1 MEIIKRIFSKG
12 SDVNMK
18 KIINENNNLYY
29 DINSLIS
36 NNRGII
42 QENKV
47 VEFKKRLHQISKTGE
62 PQEQNFKYKML
73 LELINNEIKRN
84 TDPEKIKM
92 LKSEIKELEEFYN
105 KQDKSIFFKYN
116 TAPFNIN
123 SKIIMLDNKF
133 DVSGINNVLLLK
145 EVLKELKEEVL
156 IYLKDMEKNK
166 DKRKSAERI
175 LENYYTKLSP
185 YIDSYEL
192 RNIMRK
198 YYSLNLNNDKELLL
212 FEAYLNNLYIS
223 KKESINNCNFKQKI
237 DKLHYELNEMFDE
250 KKYDISSEEL
260 NTMINENEESK
271 EYYLFLNK
279 YKNNKIKARY

>member
-18 KIINENNNLYY
+18 KIINENNKLYTN
-29 DINSLIS
+29 INSLIN

-42 QENKV
+42 QSNKV
-47 VEFKKRLHQISKTGE
+47 VEFIKRLHQISKTGE

-73 LELINNEIKRN
+73 LELVNNEIKRN
-84 TDPEKIKM
+84 TDPEQIKM
-92 LKSEIKELEEFYN
+92 LKSEIKKLEEFYN
-105 KQDKSIFFKYN
+105 KQDKTIFFKYN
-116 TAPFNIN
+116 TEPFNIN
-123 SKIIMLDNKF
+123 RKIEMLDNKF

-156 IYLKDMEKNK
+156 IYLQDMQKNK
-166 DKRKSAERI
+166 EKRKSIERI
-175 LENYYTKLSP
+175 LEIYYTKLSP

-198 YYSLNLNNDKELLL
+198 YYRLNLNNNEDLLL
-212 FEAYLNNLYIS
+212 FEEYLNNLYVS
-223 KKESINNCNFKQKI
+223 KKESINNCSFKQKI
-237 DKLHYELNEMFDE
+237 NKLHYELNEMFDSE
-250 KKYDISSEEL
+250 KYNMSSEEL
-260 NTMINENEESK
+260 KAMINEAENSK

>member
-1 MEIIKRIFSKG
+1 MEIIKRNFSKG

-123 SKIIMLDNKF
+123 RKIIMLDNKF

-175 LENYYTKLSP
+175 LENYYNKLSP

-250 KKYDISSEEL
+250 EKYDISSEEL